1 MKNPLQGANTQ
12 MADPN
17 AEPTIPQPAATVL
30 LVRDSKEEGVEV
42 FLVER
47 ASKANFGGAF
57 VFPGG
62 KVDPEDGLDD
72 MEIITTGASDKELSN
87 ILGEDKGGLAYWV
100 ACIRECFEE
109 AGVLLAN
116 PENLIMQDAEKLDK
130 LRTELNNKAIT
141 FKDICVSES
150 LSLRVKNI
158 VPCAHWIT
166 PAIEPKRFDTR
177 FFLAKVNSE
186 QLATHDGFELTESF
200 WIKPMDALKKFQN
213 GEMNMILPTIKNIEK
228 LAEFSSSTEA
238 FNYFNDLGNNAIPAI
253 LPKFIKRDGQW
264 IGFLPGEEGYENV

>member
-1 MKNPLQGANTQ
+1 MTTPIK
-12 MADPN
+12 
-17 AEPTIPQPAATVL
+17 PAATVIL
-30 LVRDSKEEGVEV
+30 MRELKEGDFEIFMVK
-42 FLVER
+42 R
-47 ASKANFGGAF
+47 SNRSAFGSLY

-62 KVDPEDGLDD
+62 KLDPEDSENDLYQYCEGMSDAEASKQIGIENNGLSFW
-72 MEIITTGASDKELSN
+72 IAG
-87 ILGEDKGGLAYWV
+87 
-100 ACIRECFEE
+100 IRECFEE

>member
-1 MKNPLQGANTQ
+1 MY
-12 MADPN
+12 
-17 AEPTIPQPAATVL
+17 
-30 LVRDSKEEGVEV
+30 
-42 FLVER
+42 
-47 ASKANFGGAF
+47 

-62 KVDPEDGLDD
+62 KLDPEDSENDLYQYCEGMSDAEASKQIGIENNGLSFW
-72 MEIITTGASDKELSN
+72 I
-87 ILGEDKGGLAYWV
+87 

-238 FNYFNDLGNNAIPAI
+238 FNYFKDLGNNAIPAI